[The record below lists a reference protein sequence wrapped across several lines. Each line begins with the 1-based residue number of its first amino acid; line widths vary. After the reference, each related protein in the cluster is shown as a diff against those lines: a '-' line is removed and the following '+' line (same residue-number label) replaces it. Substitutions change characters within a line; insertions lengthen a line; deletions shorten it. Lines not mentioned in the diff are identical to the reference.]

1 MKHLM
6 KVENIRKHIMT
17 GISYMIPVVV
27 AGGILQALAKLFGG
41 WAIGDAVAAGATP
54 FTNMNPFTWEGFW
67 WGCNQ
72 LGSYGMNFAVAI
84 MTGYL
89 AYSIAGRPGIVPG
102 FIIGYA
108 CVMSKAGFLG
118 GLLMGFIIGYFILWM
133 KSWKLPKVMQGLMP
147 VLIIPVVATFF
158 CGMLFLVV
166 FCIPLAWIMEVFQNW
181 MISLNGGSKAVIGAV
196 IGACM
201 GFDLGG
207 PVNKTA
213 SMAANALG
221 TDGINGPMTAKIVGG
236 MTPPIGLWVASRLA
250 RKKFSRTELDTAN
263 TALPMGLCFI
273 TEGVLPFAA
282 SDPLRFVPCSM
293 LGSAVA
299 GAITV
304 GFGCESVAGH
314 GGIFVVPMMTNPW
327 VFIVGL
333 IVGSLV
339 TGVVYAIVR
348 KQRSEEEQVETEGEL
363 DVDVEINIG

>member
-1 MKHLM
+1 MKI
-6 KVENIRKHIMT
+6 KDVKKHILT
-17 GISYMIPVVV
+17 GISYMIPMVV
-27 AGGILQALAKLFGG
+27 AGGILQALAKLCGG
-41 WAIGDAVAAGATP
+41 WEIGSAVAGGATP
-54 FTNMNPFTWEGFW
+54 FSNMNPFTWQGFW

-72 LGSYGMNFAVAI
+72 LGSYAMNFAVAI

-89 AYSIAGRPGIVPG
+89 AFSIAGRPGIVPG
-102 FIIGYA
+102 MIIGYTCA
-108 CVMSKAGFLG
+108 MSKAGFLG

-133 KSWKLPKVMQGLMP
+133 KTWKLPKWMQGLMP
-147 VLIIPVVATFF
+147 VMIIPLLATFV

-166 FCIPLAWIMEVFQNW
+166 FCIPLAWIMDVFQKW

-201 GFDLGG
+201 GFDMGG

-221 TDGINGPMTAKIVGG
+221 ADGINGPMCAKIIGG
-236 MTPPIGLWVASRLA
+236 MTPPIGLWISTLFA
-250 RKKFSRTELDTAN
+250 RKKFSQTELDTAN

-299 GAITV
+299 GAIAV

-314 GGIFVVPMMTNPW
+314 GGIFVVPLMTNPGM
-327 VFIVGL
+327 FIVAL
-333 IVGSLV
+333 IAGSIV
-339 TGVVYAIVR
+339 TGVAYAFLR
-348 KQRSEEEQVETEGEL
+348 KPRSEEDQGEAEL
-363 DVDVEINIG
+363 NVDVEINIG

>member
-1 MKHLM
+1 MKLSNV
-6 KVENIRKHIMT
+6 KKHILT
-17 GISYMIPVVV
+17 GISYMIPMVV

-41 WAIGDAVAAGATP
+41 WEIGNAVAGGATP
-54 FTNMNPFTWEGFW
+54 FTNMNPFTWAGFW

-72 LGSYGMNFAVAI
+72 LGSYAMNFAVAI

-89 AYSIAGRPGIVPG
+89 AFSIAGRPGIVPG
-102 FIIGYA
+102 MIIGYTCA
-108 CVMSKAGFLG
+108 MSKAGFLG

-133 KSWKLPKVMQGLMP
+133 KTWKLPKWMQGLMP
-147 VLIIPVVATFF
+147 VMIIPVVATFV

-166 FCIPLAWIMEVFQNW
+166 FCIPLAWVMEVFQNW
-181 MISLNGGSKAVIGAV
+181 MISLNGGSKAIIGAV

-201 GFDLGG
+201 GFDMGG

-221 TDGINGPMTAKIVGG
+221 ADGINGPMCAKIIGG
-236 MTPPIGLWVASRLA
+236 MTPPIGLWISTLIS
-250 RKKFSRTELDTAN
+250 RKKFTKTELDTAN

-282 SDPLRFVPCSM
+282 ADPLRFVPCSM

-299 GAITV
+299 GAIAV
-304 GFGCESVAGH
+304 GCGCESVAGH
-314 GGIFVVPMMTNPW
+314 GGIFVVPLMTNPW
-327 VFIVGL
+327 MFIVAL
-333 IVGSLV
+333 VAGSVV
-339 TGVVYAIVR
+339 TGVAYALWR
-348 KQRSEEEQVETEGEL
+348 KPLAEQAEQVEADL